1 MNNLRIGAKLSIIF
15 SIILA
20 LIVSL
25 GYFSWSFMK
34 GIEIENILMREQ
46 SLPAMRSTNLI
57 STGIVE
63 TRLCMQAY
71 VLNQSPETRKALL
84 EKLAETGRSI
94 KAGEDLSARF
104 PEMKVYAKGIIE
116 LRKGF
121 DLYSKL
127 LQETQVVLEKQQSEK
142 ATLSKEGTALLGLLE
157 GFVADATDYIAP
169 ERAFMRDTLFMFTR
183 LRISYLLS
191 KSADDVTKVLEEL
204 AKLEKFLSGRSAFTD
219 NTAMQQKLDSFGQGL
234 ALYKRT
240 LSATHDTWVFLEK
253 QDKTMAA
260 VAATGYSAA
269 LQLEQAGADNANK
282 VIATIVEHANTAKVD
297 IAWLSLTAFIF
308 SVIVACF
315 IGFDLT
321 STLRQCVHFTQR
333 ISQGHFDERW
343 HPGRNDEFG
352 QLAHSLN
359 TAFDKVVA
367 QTYWFQG
374 ILNALPFALATM
386 DLERRFT
393 FANTNVQK
401 MLGKNLEELKGQP
414 CHSWGTSIC
423 KTDKCAIECCQ
434 RGEKEVE
441 FLQPGLGH
449 FKAMAVELRDS
460 DQNPIGYVDMA
471 FDINEEKRLAA
482 EAGEALAKGRMA
494 AAASLEN
501 VVQRVSVASE
511 QLSAQITQSDR
522 STTQT
527 ARIME
532 TTATA
537 MEEMASTVSDVAQN
551 ATDASTTTTAMRTK
565 AHDGATIVQ
574 EVVSG
579 ISTLEKLAVS
589 LQADMSTLEQQ
600 AQGIGQIMTTISD
613 IADQT
618 NLLAL
623 NAAIEAA
630 RAGEAGRGFAVVADE
645 VRKLAEKTMQATAE
659 VDKAISNIQSSAHKN
674 KENVISAVQAVHTTT
689 NLANTSGAT
698 LHELVGMAENT
709 ADRVRVIA
717 TATEQQ
723 SATADEINQSIVKV
737 NANTA
742 ELATAMRESASAID
756 ELAQQANV
764 LKEMVATMKKG

>member
-1 MNNLRIGAKLSIIF
+1 MNNLRIGAKLTIIF
-15 SIILA
+15 SIILV

-25 GYFSWSFMK
+25 GYFAWTFMK
-34 GIEIENILMREQ
+34 EIESENILMREQ
-46 SLPAMRSTNLI
+46 SLPAMRSTTII

-63 TRLCMQAY
+63 TRLAMQAY
-71 VLNQSPETRKALL
+71 VLNQNPEMRKALL
-84 EKLAETGRSI
+84 AKLAETGKSI
-94 KAGEDLSARF
+94 NAGEELSTRF
-104 PEMKVYAKGIIE
+104 PEMKVYAKGISE
-116 LRKGF
+116 LRAGF
-121 DLYSKL
+121 DLYSRL
-127 LQETQVVLEKQQSEK
+127 LQETQIVLEKQQKEK
-142 ATLSKEGTALLGLLE
+142 AIIAKEGSALLGQFE
-157 GFVADATDYIAP
+157 DFVEDAAVYTAP
-169 ERAFMRDTLFMFTR
+169 ERAFMRDTLFKFTR

-191 KSADDVTKVLEEL
+191 QSAAEVTKVLEEL
-204 AKLEKFLSGRSAFTD
+204 AALENFLLGKSAFIE
-219 NTAMQQKLDSFGQGL
+219 NTAMQQKLATFEQGL
-234 ALYKRT
+234 EAYKQT
-240 LSATHDTWVFLEK
+240 LNGMRGTWVWLEK
-253 QDKTMAA
+253 QDKTMSA
-260 VAATGYSAA
+260 VAETGYSAA
-269 LQLEQAGADNANK
+269 LQLEQAGANNANK
-282 VIATIVEHANTAKVD
+282 VIATIVEHANEAKTD
-297 IAWLSLTAFIF
+297 IAWLSIVTFLF

-321 STLRQCVHFTQR
+321 RILNQCVSFTQR

-343 HPGRNDEFG
+343 HPRRNDEFG
-352 QLAHSLN
+352 QLANALN

-374 ILNALPFALATM
+374 ILNALPFGLATM
-386 DLERRFT
+386 DTDRRFT

-401 MLGKNLEELKGQP
+401 ILGKNLEELKGQP
-414 CHSWGTSIC
+414 CHTWGASIC
-423 KTDKCAIECCQ
+423 KTDKCSIECCL
-434 RGEKEVE
+434 RGEKDVE
-441 FLQPGLGH
+441 FHQTGLGY
-449 FKAMAVELRDS
+449 FKAMAVELRDTN
-460 DQNPIGYVDMA
+460 QNIIGYVDMA

-482 EAGEALAKGRMA
+482 EASEALVKGRMA

-527 ARIME
+527 AHIME

-537 MEEMASTVSDVAQN
+537 MEEMASTVGDVAQN
-551 ATDASTTTTAMRTK
+551 ATDASETTAEMRTK
-565 AHDGATIVQ
+565 ARDGATIVQ

-579 ISTLEKLAVS
+579 ISTLEQLAVG

-698 LHELVGMAENT
+698 LQALVSMAENT

-723 SATADEINQSIVKV
+723 SVTADEINQSIVKV

-742 ELATAMRESASAID
+742 ELATAMRESAGAID

-764 LKEMVATMKKG
+764 LKDMVTTMKQG